1 MDIATTMLEYP
12 LPSNTMDKSAIP
24 LNNTIT
30 ANVTMYGELAILECI
45 GLLAINGLW
54 NSVHHFLTTNVKT
67 FNEQNSDTSKVI
79 YALCSVT

>member
-1 MDIATTMLEYP
+1 
-12 LPSNTMDKSAIP
+12 
-24 LNNTIT
+24 
-30 ANVTMYGELAILECI
+30 MYGELAILECI

-79 YALCSVT
+79 YALYSLG